1 MCYLVSTFCGKTAS
15 NEITFFG
22 GGRGGGVLRCSEFTY
37 QEVYKFC
44 CRFDLS
50 TVCVP
55 FVLRLACPQQ
65 IVVALRP
72 SNTNSFCRV
81 CPLLSTRTNSRVC
94 AVTATQL
101 FASPPGPVFS
111 FQSGRLLTRS
121 ATIFLLTDLI
131 PRFLQ
136 GFVF

>member
-1 MCYLVSTFCGKTAS
+1 MVWDAFTLAFFFFFFFC
-15 NEITFFG
+15 

-37 QEVYKFC
+37 PEVYKFC

-55 FVLRLACPQQ
+55 VVPRLACPQQ
-65 IVVALRP
+65 IVVTLRP
-72 SNTNSFCRV
+72 SNTDSFCRV
-81 CPLLSTRTNSRVC
+81 CPLLSARTNSRVC

-101 FASPPGPVFS
+101 FASPTGPLFS

-121 ATIFLLTDLI
+121 ATISLLTDLMT
-131 PRFLQ
+131 RFLQ